1 MGRKGQVN
9 EENVHRGFILEDGDL
24 VALYGLN
31 RIMHCV
37 VLIVVPD
44 LVVLGVSIA

>member
-9 EENVHRGFILEDGDL
+9 EENVHRGFILKDGDV
-24 VALYGLN
+24 VALMAFN
-31 RIMHCV
+31 RLMQCV

-44 LVVLGVSIA
+44 LVVLGV